1 MIIVDSE
8 KNKATYRL
16 FTNKTWKKKT
26 DYLLKS
32 YLEDDK
38 LSKQEIDGLL

>member
-1 MIIVDSE
+1 ME
-8 KNKATYRL
+8 
-16 FTNKTWKKKT
+16 KKKKKK

>member
-16 FTNKTWKKKT
+16 FTNKTWKKKP